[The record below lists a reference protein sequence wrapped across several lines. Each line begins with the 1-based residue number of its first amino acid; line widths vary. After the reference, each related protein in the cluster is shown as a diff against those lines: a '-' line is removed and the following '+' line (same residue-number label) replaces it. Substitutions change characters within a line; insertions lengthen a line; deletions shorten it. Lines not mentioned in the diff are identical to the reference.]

1 MTGQCPGGALWQTQ
15 AEGRFDW
22 RQWGEDLVIFVL
34 ETGETHQLSPSSS
47 AVLLT
52 LLEKPGTARPAQAW
66 LAAMADGGAEPASA
80 ESEGDLIALEQV
92 LQGLAQLG
100 AVDRLAP

>member
-1 MTGQCPGGALWQTQ
+1 MTGQCPGALWQTQ

-22 RQWGEDLVIFVL
+22 RRWGEDLVIFVL
-34 ETGETHQLSPSSS
+34 ETGETHHLSPASS

-52 LLEKPGTARPAQAW
+52 LLEQQGTARPAQAW
-66 LAAMADGGAEPASA
+66 LAAMADGGAEPASTDS
-80 ESEGDLIALEQV
+80 ESDLIALERV
-92 LQGLAQLG
+92 LQGLEQLG

>member
-1 MTGQCPGGALWQTQ
+1 MTGQLSTGALWRTQ

-34 ETGETHQLSPSSS
+34 ETGETHQLSPASS

-52 LLEKPGTARPAQAW
+52 LLEQPGIARPASAW
-66 LAAMADGGAEPASA
+66 LAAMADGGADSICTEA
-80 ESEGDLIALEQV
+80 EGDLAAMEQAL
-92 LQGLAQLG
+92 LGLEQLG
-100 AVDRLAP
+100 AVDRRVP